1 MSKKRWYRVEVEF
14 KVSGIVFVKEI
25 DKIMAERAVKKD
37 FGVVIDNYHTT
48 NSDVEWE
55 FPVHPEKK
63 IKSIKLTDEMF

>member
-48 NSDVEWE
+48 NSDVE
-55 FPVHPEKK
+55 
-63 IKSIKLTDEMF
+63 